1 MDYKNEYESLKQQ
14 LKDLGFDDDRLNQIL
29 DLAAE
34 EAIDFAIQDL
44 NENLDEAS
52 LEEIS
57 NELQKEIPNKEK
69 AVEILN
75 LIFEKGYGTEAE
87 SKKYEY
93 INQYL
98 RETVELTKNSKD
110 LMYKYN
116 QGDPTAVASVQSNMT
131 NPDAQEVEKHL
142 NTQE

>member
-44 NENLDEAS
+44 SENLDEAS

-110 LMYKYN
+110 LMDKYN